1 MTLTLK
7 IYDINNGKLTMAN
20 LLIYATFILLLI
32 YNINNKEKKNKEIEN
47 IIKQSQIYFLVYD
60 INNISTL
67 KEVEFMAK
75 VIRKCKKGDKNYPII
90 ILIANKNDLKNDN
103 KMIIN
108 DFEDVGGGEE
118 KGEDLAKE
126 IKALFYKTSAK
137 DDKEIKEIIGIA
149 IEKLINLP

>member
-7 IYDINNGKLTMAN
+7 IYDINNE
-20 LLIYATFILLLI
+20 
-32 YNINNKEKKNKEIEN
+32 EKKNKEIEN

-90 ILIANKNDLKNDN
+90 VLIANKNDLKNDN